1 MSTWIDSKNLY
12 PLTFTPIYQARM
24 WGGTRMHDVLG
35 RKVPVGPAPIGESWE
50 LSDRDD
56 AMSTVAAGPLAG
68 KTFREMLNH
77 YGEHLTGGRIS
88 PRKPFPLLV
97 KLIDAGER
105 LSLQVHPDEIVCARL
120 GGGAEPKT
128 EMWYIIS
135 AARDAKILAGLSPRA
150 TQVQLRDRLN
160 SAEVEHL
167 MQAYQS
173 IEGDAYFIPS
183 GTLHAI
189 GAGNLILE
197 IQQSSD
203 TTYRVS
209 DWGRVD
215 ADGNSRELH
224 VEKGMA
230 SINFT
235 NRTTPRISGVSDAA
249 PHNRKFPIVHNCR
262 HFAVDD
268 LRLRDLWFD
277 DTASSGSCHLISAIN
292 HPVRIGRGLNAGG
305 DDTSTELV
313 PGETALVPFC
323 YGAYEIQPLDPH
335 GETKVLKTTL

>member
-1 MSTWIDSKNLY
+1 MSNWINYRQLY
-12 PLTFTPIYQARM
+12 PLTFTPIYQQRI

-35 RKVPVGPAPIGESWE
+35 RDVPVGTGPVGESWE
-50 LSDRDD
+50 LSDRED
-56 AMSTVAAGPLAG
+56 AMSVVAAGALEG
-68 KTFREMLNH
+68 KTFRELLDH
-77 YGEHLTGGRIS
+77 YGVHLTGGKVPAHGR
-88 PRKPFPLLV
+88 FPLLV
-97 KLIDAGER
+97 KLIDAGDR
-105 LSLQVHPDEIVCARL
+105 LSLQVHPDERSCSSL

-128 EMWYIIS
+128 EMWYIVA

-150 TQVQLRDRLN
+150 TKVQLRDKLN
-160 SAEVEHL
+160 SAEVESL
-167 MQAYQS
+167 MQIYPS

-215 ADGNSRELH
+215 ENGASRELH

-249 PHNRKFPIVHNCR
+249 SHNRKFSIVRNCR
-262 HFAVDD
+262 HFTVDD
-268 LRLRDLWFD
+268 LRLQDAWFD
-277 DTASSGSCHLISAIN
+277 DTAPSGSCHLISAIN
-292 HPVRIGRGLNAGG
+292 RPVRIGRGHGAGG
-305 DDTSTELV
+305 ELTELR
-313 PGETALVPFC
+313 PGETALIPFC
-323 YGAYEIQPLDPH
+323 YGAYELLPLDLD
-335 GETKVLKTTL
+335 GETKVLKTSL